1 MPFNNTALQVICAY
15 PVSGQYGRMV
25 RYLIYPLLTLSLLF
39 SIAGWVAG
47 GALNTAMTYIAI
59 TGLHV
64 AAMAVNRE
72 AGVLDLDVL
81 TAYHVCMVALIL
93 SPPLI
98 MWTKSLQRPSG
109 KGVFAIWVVL
119 LWIGV
124 ILFTTTAKFLPK
136 SVPCIDSKGVNVTST
151 RDLQRCTLACANFS
165 LPLRQL
171 QDTQVVV
178 APKYYDQIGTITL
191 TGTIIVSFFVLF
203 ALIHAG
209 TTPSPAP
216 DGARHSQMYNTRG
229 QMSSFEAASV
239 AKSASLIFSLP
250 LKLSVAATIT
260 WIFVMELTILK
271 HLPQAETNS
280 AISQWGPLA
289 AFALVTL
296 AGGVSRLTAPSPR
309 IPQAVT
315 ISNRT
320 GDTEELERQSTGS
333 TTPWDRATEVAGILP
348 PKDGFWARVL
358 SVG

>member
-1 MPFNNTALQVICAY
+1 MVINTALQVICAY
-15 PVSGQYGRMV
+15 PVSSQYGRMV

-39 SIAGWVAG
+39 SVAGWVAG

-59 TGLHV
+59 TGIHL

-98 MWTKSLQRPSG
+98 MWTKSLRRPSG

-124 ILFTTTAKFLPK
+124 ILFTVSAKHLPK
-136 SVPCIDSKGVNVTST
+136 SVPCLDSKRENVTST
-151 RDLQRCTLACANFS
+151 GDLQSCMLACSNFS
-165 LPLRQL
+165 LPLRQF
-171 QDTQVVV
+171 QDTRVVV
-178 APKYYDQIGTITL
+178 APKYYDQMSTITL
-191 TGTIIVSFFVLF
+191 SGTIIVSFFVLF

-209 TTPSPAP
+209 IAPSLAP
-216 DGARHSQMYNTRG
+216 DGTQRSQMRG
-229 QMSSFEAASV
+229 QLSSFEAGFA

-260 WIFVMELTILK
+260 WIFIMEFTILR
-271 HLPQAETNS
+271 HLPQAETNT

-296 AGGVSRLTAPSPR
+296 AGGVSRLTTPSPGISQA
-309 IPQAVT
+309 IPF
-315 ISNRT
+315 SRRT
-320 GDTEELERQSTGS
+320 SAHTEELERQYSSG
-333 TTPWDRATEVAGILP
+333 TTPWNRPTETTGILP
-348 PKDGFWARVL
+348 PKDGFWARIL